1 MADVPRP
8 RFPNL
13 QKETTRHGATVWYVR
28 IGRGPRIRLRS
39 PFGSK
44 EFKLEYE
51 AAMAGT
57 AIADAKATAR
67 SVKWL
72 IDEYKKSSDW
82 SGLAIT
88 TRAARD
94 NIFKSM
100 ADSIGQES
108 FASIGPKS
116 IMASRDRRKDTPH
129 AANNFLKTMR
139 GLFGWAKLAG
149 HVTRDPT
156 EGVTQ
161 LAGDNEDGFHT
172 WTEDEVAAFEK
183 KWPLG
188 TKPRLALDIFL
199 YTGLRRGDAV
209 RLGKQHLREGTLTI
223 KTEKTGEVVA
233 IPLLQPL
240 LQSIQATRTGEL
252 TFLVTEYGKP
262 FAKAGFGN
270 WFREACDKAGV
281 PGSAHGLR
289 KAGAARAAENGAT
302 EADLNAIFGWR
313 EGSRESATYV
323 RKANRKKIAARSA
336 DKLLKDGGERKVILY
351 SRTSRKGAGK
361 TPNK

>member
-1 MADVPRP
+1 MLDVPRP
-8 RFPNL
+8 RDKYL
-13 QKETTRHGATVWYVR
+13 QKETTRHGVTVWYVR
-28 IGRGPRIRLRS
+28 VGKSPRIRLRS

-44 EFKLEYE
+44 EFKVEYE
-51 AAMAGT
+51 AAIAGQRVE
-57 AIADAKATAR
+57 DPKAVAQ

-72 IDEYKKSSDW
+72 IDQYKKSSDW

-94 NIFKSM
+94 NIFSVIIEASGDM
-100 ADSIGQES
+100 AFS
-108 FASIGPKS
+108 SIGPKS
-116 IMASRDRRKDTPH
+116 IMAGRDRRRDTPH

-139 GLFGWAKLAG
+139 GLFGWAKVAG

-172 WTEDEVAAFEK
+172 WTDDEVEAFEE
-183 KWPLG
+183 KWPIG
-188 TKPRLALDIFL
+188 TRQRLALDIFL

-209 RLGKQHLREGTLTI
+209 QLGKQHLRDGTLTI

-240 LQSIQATRTGEL
+240 LQSIQATRTGDL

-336 DKLLKDGGERKVILY
+336 DKLLKDGGERKVIRY
-351 SRTSRKGAGK
+351 SRTQAKGAGK
-361 TPNK
+361 TSKS